1 MTFKLAI
8 PFILIIIITA
18 IFVDDTTIK
27 AATIGFCV
35 VPLVLGAIFKDQID
49 WWYYKRNP
57 QVLHPKMRNFVERF
71 MPYFTKLSDDS
82 RVRFENRMSLLMF
95 SKTYEKKGMDV
106 IPEDL
111 KGWIAANI
119 TKLTYGLNE
128 YLFPKFEIIVL
139 YPQKFPSPNIKTF
152 HTSEVFEDGSFGGVI
167 FAVDHLM
174 SSLQN
179 PKQYNIIIH
188 EYANALWKLN
198 DWSEKEFLEHVTPQN
213 LHALANIRGL
223 SLDQVQQFLGKP
235 KINFFAV
242 AIEHFF
248 YNPNA
253 LKEYI
258 PDLYKEISFKLNQ
271 DPVNESNPVKFDVI
285 IEEKRS

>member
-1 MTFKLAI
+1 MTLRLAI
-8 PFILIIIITA
+8 PFILIIITTS
-18 IFVDDTTIK
+18 IFVDDKMTK
-27 AATIGFCV
+27 AVIIGCCV
-35 VPLVLGAIFKDQID
+35 VPIVLAGIFKDQID

-57 QVLHPKMRNFVERF
+57 QMLHPKMRNFVLRF
-71 MPYFTKLSDDS
+71 MPYFKNLSEES
-82 RVRFENRMSLLMF
+82 RIRFEKRMSLLML
-95 SKTYEKKGMDV
+95 SKSYEKKGMDAV
-106 IPEDL
+106 PEDL

-128 YLFPKFEIIVL
+128 YLFPKFEIVVL

-179 PKQYNIIIH
+179 PQQYNIIIH

-213 LHALANIRGL
+213 LQLLAKIRGI
-223 SLDQVQQFLGKP
+223 SLQQVQQFLGKP

-253 LKEYI
+253 LKQYI
-258 PDLYKEISFKLNQ
+258 PELYKEICFKLNQ
-271 DPVNESNPVKFDVI
+271 DPIDTSNPVKFDI
-285 IEEKRS
+285 LIEEKKN